1 MLNNQPNQEINFQ
14 YGQNVDIGVSWDV
27 FNGEKIDLDATVVM
41 IDEMGQ
47 IFDAV
52 YFNKLQSDCKAV
64 RHHGDSKSGETE
76 GYDEVISIDFS
87 QLSFTT

>member
-52 YFNKLQSDCKAV
+52 YFNKL
-64 RHHGDSKSGETE
+64 
-76 GYDEVISIDFS
+76 
-87 QLSFTT
+87 